1 MLWFVSRLFTSAIP
15 DRELTKQSGFLN
27 KLVPGDSVMADKG
40 FVIADILMDVG
51 ASLAIPPFLQGGGQF
66 TEEQVIECRQVTSL
80 RFDVERVIRRIK
92 NYVMVCV
99 TTIY

>member
-1 MLWFVSRLFTSAIP
+1 MS

-27 KLVPGDSVMADKG
+27 KLVPADPVMADKG

-51 ASLAIPPFLQGGGQF
+51 ASLALPPFLKGGGQF

-80 RFDVERVIRRIK
+80 RIDVERVIRQIK
-92 NYVMVCV
+92 NY
-99 TTIY
+99 